1 VERFMAHDWLKGVG
15 DSYDVVVIGSGLA
28 GLTGANC
35 LAKCGRTVL
44 LLEHHY
50 QFGGLAT
57 WFTRK
62 GGHIFDISLHGFPI
76 GMIKSAR
83 KYWSREIA
91 DSIVQLTGIRF
102 VNPQFNLTTT
112 FDRSDFTRL
121 LIEHFHVPAETVERF
136 FSDLRAMNFYDNNP
150 ESTGEMLNRF
160 FPGRDD
166 VQRFLMEPITY
177 ANGSTL
183 ADPAITYG
191 IVFSNFMSKGVY
203 TFCGGSDLLIRKMS
217 EELARNGV
225 ELRKHALVERVLVE
239 DVDGARRVCGVVA
252 NGRTIRCQAV
262 LSNANLKGT
271 IFKLVGEEHF
281 PPAFVAQAKA
291 VRINTSSCQVYLGI
305 RKGESIPPIGDLIFL
320 SDSPRFSSD
329 ELVDFHTTSRTFS
342 VYYPGTRPGSGRY
355 TVVCSL
361 NARYEDWNRLPTE
374 EYAREKQRLIDESI
388 ACLERFVPGVRDKID
403 WAETATPRT
412 IEGFTRHWM
421 GSSFGTKF
429 EGLKVSMDLPGQLPG
444 LYHAG
449 SVGIIM
455 SGWLGAINYGV
466 IAANNVDKYLVAQKR
481 GAAPA
486 APSPTETRT

>member
-1 VERFMAHDWLKGVG
+1 MPQDWLKGVG
-15 DSYDVVVIGSGLA
+15 DHYDVVVIGSGLA

-35 LAKCGRTVL
+35 LAKCGRKVL

-50 QFGGLAT
+50 QLGGLAT

-83 KYWSREIA
+83 KYWSQEIA
-91 DSIVQLTGIRF
+91 DSIVQLKGIRF

-112 FDRSDFTRL
+112 FDRNDFTRL
-121 LIEHFHVPAETVERF
+121 LVEHFGVPAETVERF

-150 ESTGEMLNRF
+150 ETTGEMLNRY

-203 TFCGGSDLLIRKMS
+203 TFRGGTDLLIRKMS

-225 ELRKHALVERVLVE
+225 EVRKHVLVERVLVE
-239 DVDGARRVCGVVA
+239 EAGGARRVGGVVA

-271 IFKLVGEEHF
+271 ILRLVGEEHF
-281 PPAFVAQAKA
+281 PPAYVAQAKA

-305 RKGESIPPIGDLIFL
+305 RRGESIPRIGDLIFV
-320 SDSPRFSSD
+320 SGAPHFTSD

-342 VYYPGTRPGSGRY
+342 VYYPETRPGSGRY

-361 NARYEDWNRLPTE
+361 NARYEDWNRLSE
-374 EYAREKQRLIDESI
+374 EDYLREKQRLIDESI
-388 ACLERFVPGVRDKID
+388 AGLERFVPGVRAQID
-403 WAETATPRT
+403 WAEAATPRT
-412 IEGFTRHWM
+412 IERYTRHWM
-421 GSSFGTKF
+421 GTSFGTKF
-429 EGLKVSMDLPGQLPG
+429 EGLKVSMELPAQLPG
-444 LYHAG
+444 LHHAG

-455 SGWLGAINYGV
+455 SGWFGTINYGV
-466 IAANNVDKYLVAQKR
+466 IAANNIDKYLLAQKR
-481 GAAPA
+481 GAPVDA
-486 APSPTETRT
+486 AAWSTEIQP